1 MSYLVYYFILIL
13 GVGFAIMNLFTL
25 ISKPQEFF
33 LEIKNISLLSVI
45 KLLLVILIVVAS
57 FLKVVDVI

>member
-25 ISKPQEFF
+25 ISMPQEFF
-33 LEIKNISLLSVI
+33 LEIKNIRLLSVI